1 MNKERAE
8 QEATEWFARMRGPE
22 ADQHRETFE
31 SWHAVPA
38 HAEIY
43 ENRRRA
49 WDTIK
54 FITNTGTGRQRDLAC
69 AKPWTS
75 RPPIWSIAAAV
86 GFTFLAGA
94 AVVVWVKRSAT
105 VMAQGP
111 RTEIAALD
119 EAPRRIILP
128 DGSAVILDRGAKME
142 VAFNHSERRIHL
154 IGGRGRFT
162 VARDTAHPFIVD
174 AGNASVV
181 AHGTM
186 FDVKVGSARVGV
198 ALLQGAVEV
207 RSRGGGSNRHPRVDL
222 TAGQEVDVARGDI
235 SPPRP
240 IGQSE
245 RQWAN
250 DMLELNGVS
259 LAAAVESFNRT
270 SRVRVAVE
278 PDIDA
283 RVKVTG
289 AFRRS
294 DPDAFAYQLAE
305 TFDLIVNARGD
316 GTLVLAALKSTR
328 AGVSVSSTG
337 GAPRSI
343 P

>member
-1 MNKERAE
+1 MNNERAE
-8 QEATEWFARMRGPE
+8 QEATEWFARMRGPD
-22 ADQHRETFE
+22 ADQYQEAFE
-31 SWHAVPA
+31 AWRAVPG

-49 WDTIK
+49 WDTVK
-54 FITNTGTGRQRDLAC
+54 FITNTPTGSQRDLAR

-75 RPPIWSIAAAV
+75 RLPIWSIAAAV

-94 AVVVWVKRSAT
+94 AVVVSVKQSAT
-105 VMAQGP
+105 VSAEAP

-142 VAFNHSERRIHL
+142 VAFNHSERRIRL
-154 IGGRGRFT
+154 VAGRGRFT
-162 VARDTAHPFIVD
+162 VAHDAEHPFTVD
-174 AGNASVV
+174 AGDASVV

-186 FDVKVGSARVGV
+186 FDVELGSGRVGV
-198 ALLQGAVEV
+198 ALLQGSVEV
-207 RSRGGGSNRHPRVDL
+207 RSHSGGRNGNPRVDL
-222 TAGQEVDVARGDI
+222 TAGQGVELVKGDI

-240 IGQSE
+240 IGQIE
-245 RQWAN
+245 RQWPN
-250 DMLELNGVS
+250 DMLELNGVD
-259 LAAAVESFNRT
+259 LAAAVESFNQT
-270 SRVRVAVE
+270 SRIRIAVE
-278 PDIDA
+278 PDVDT

-305 TFDLIVNARGD
+305 TFGLIVDAQAD
-316 GTLVLAALKSTR
+316 GALTLAAPRKQNLKK
-328 AGVSVSSTG
+328 AGG
-337 GAPRSI
+337 
-343 P
+343 